1 MTDRIAIV
9 TGRAVAVGSDVSN
22 RADVAHTI
30 SFLVSEGAGFVSGQ
44 VIYVAGGPLC

>member
-9 TGRAVAVGSDVSN
+9 TGRAVGADLSN

-30 SFLVSEGAGFVSGQ
+30 SFLVSEGANVVSGQ
-44 VIYVAGGPLC
+44 VSYVAGGPLC